1 LQELWRSFAAAQ
13 STFSGGRVGVPLACR
28 AHSRRA
34 GVARWRRYGG
44 GHRARRQAEA
54 PAVPVV
60 VFGDGESHCVGQ
72 SSCPKHACGGR
83 RQHEEGCQGLCQA
96 LHRDAELHDRDWRYV
111 NSCRTRRWFVQSCSA
126 VIGRVRNVYGAGG
139 SIESRGW
146 VIKSLA
152 VVGQPKRPLVDAGL
166 LLSPQSVTK
175 QRGDRPVRFKGG
187 RLPVTFRLIRIGHG
201 WRVDEWAR
209 AA

>member
-1 LQELWRSFAAAQ
+1 M
-13 STFSGGRVGVPLACR
+13 P
-28 AHSRRA
+28 
-34 GVARWRRYGG
+34 
-44 GHRARRQAEA
+44 AEA
-54 PAVPVV
+54 EGNTRKGAKAFVRHYIETLNYTTAT
-60 VFGDGESHCVGQ
+60 GDTSTL
-72 SSCPKHACGGR
+72 A
-83 RQHEEGCQGLCQA
+83 A
-96 LHRDAELHDRDWRYV
+96 LDDG
-111 NSCRTRRWFVQSCSA
+111 SCRSCSA
-126 VIGRVRNVYGAGG
+126 IIGRVRNVYGAGG

-187 RLPVTFRLIRIGHG
+187 RLPVTFRLIRVGHG